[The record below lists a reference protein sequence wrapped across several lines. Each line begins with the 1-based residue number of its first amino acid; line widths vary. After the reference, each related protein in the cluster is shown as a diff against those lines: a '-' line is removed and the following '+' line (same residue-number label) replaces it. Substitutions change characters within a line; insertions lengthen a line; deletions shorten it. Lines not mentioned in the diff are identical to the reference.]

1 MISHFDVGIL
11 FSKMYMCWFAFHNLY
26 HVPSSIQWKY
36 ADWDKKYLWE
46 DNIKARKRIKGICF
60 IDIRALLW
68 SQIRTKLVNCVL
80 YKYVYFIWKLGKG
93 IDCFFHASL
102 PHYLDVVDIKYV
114 ACELQIIHL
123 NLTQENPQKIRC
135 ILKKSVA
142 CEFQIIHLNLTQKN
156 PQLLLPGNMLEF
168 T

>member
-1 MISHFDVGIL
+1 MKIL
-11 FSKMYMCWFAFHNLY
+11 KK
-26 HVPSSIQWKY
+26 SI
-36 ADWDKKYLWE
+36 
-46 DNIKARKRIKGICF
+46 
-60 IDIRALLW
+60 
-68 SQIRTKLVNCVL
+68 
-80 YKYVYFIWKLGKG
+80 
-93 IDCFFHASL
+93 
-102 PHYLDVVDIKYV
+102 

-168 T
+168 TQSLKWVETNITFPMHFHVYLDHPFFEHRV